1 MAIVVD
7 PIDNDAISFYSKYGF
22 ISLPDS
28 GRMFIAMNTVEQL
41 F

>member
-7 PIDNDAISFYSKYGF
+7 PIDDEAIGFYSKYGF

-28 GRMFIAMNTVEQL
+28 GRMFIAMHTVGQL